1 MEARNLNIPKEV
13 VAGDTIEWNETITGY
28 PSGEYT
34 AKFLFIPYRANA
46 GATVFS
52 VTGTGDGSDVH
63 SFAISKTSSASI
75 IPGIYKGSVTLSKDN
90 FRTSYATGIE
100 LTVLPNPETTT
111 TYPKSQAETV
121 LDNVNAAIE
130 KVLKTGVA
138 VLTVNGRT
146 IEYTSPKELFEL
158 KKFYENEVRRE
169 RIARGE
175 IKKNNI
181 IYCRFS

>member
-13 VAGDTIEWNETITGY
+13 VAGDTIEWNETLSGY

-34 AKFLFIPYRANA
+34 AKFFFIPYRTGA
-46 GATVFS
+46 GATAFS
-52 VTGTGDGSDVH
+52 VTGSGDGSDVH
-63 SFAISKTSSASI
+63 TFSISKVASASI
-75 IPGIYKGSVTLSKDN
+75 IPGIYKGSVTISN
-90 FRTSYATGIE
+90 ANSRFSYAAGIE

-111 TYPKSQAETV
+111 TYPKTQAETI
-121 LDNVNAAIE
+121 LDNVNSAIE

-158 KKFYENEVRRE
+158 KKFYESEVRRE
-169 RIARGE
+169 KALLTG
-175 IKKNNI
+175 KYNTT